1 MVQIHKAFTDNQ
13 VKELIERYLRKEIER
28 TYIQELLGIGKTR
41 FFALLKAYRSDPDTF
56 SIQYGRKTKTRKIA
70 ESIEH
75 NIIKEL
81 KIEKDMI
88 QDKDIPLRY
97 YNYSYIRS
105 LLEERY
111 NQKVSLSTIIDRAKK
126 NDFYLKKR
134 PKKDRHDREVAT
146 NYIGEIIQHDSSYH
160 LFSPPAKEKWYC
172 ITSLDDFSRFILYA
186 TFLRKET
193 SWAHIFALQAV
204 VLKYGAPF
212 LYYVDSHSIF
222 RFVQGRDSLWRKHHT
237 LTDEADPQW
246 KQVMGDCNIK
256 VAYALSPQAKGKIE
270 RPYGW
275 LQDRVIRS
283 CVRDNVTDIGQ
294 AQGVLNHEVHKI

>member
-75 NIIKEL
+75 KIIKEL

-160 LFSPPAKEKWYC
+160 LFSPPAEEK
-172 ITSLDDFSRFILYA
+172 
-186 TFLRKET
+186 
-193 SWAHIFALQAV
+193 
-204 VLKYGAPF
+204 
-212 LYYVDSHSIF
+212 
-222 RFVQGRDSLWRKHHT
+222 
-237 LTDEADPQW
+237 
-246 KQVMGDCNIK
+246 
-256 VAYALSPQAKGKIE
+256 
-270 RPYGW
+270 
-275 LQDRVIRS
+275 
-283 CVRDNVTDIGQ
+283 
-294 AQGVLNHEVHKI
+294 